1 MQSDEITLSRLS
13 EIKAILE
20 RGRESVTCLML
31 EAGRSKISPEHAA
44 AVINKM
50 MANLN
55 ALTK

>member
-1 MQSDEITLSRLS
+1 MQADEITLTRLS
-13 EIKAILE
+13 EIKATLE

-31 EAGRSKISPEHAA
+31 EVGRSEINPEHAA
-44 AVINKM
+44 AVINNM

>member
-1 MQSDEITLSRLS
+1 MQADEITLSRLS
-13 EIKAILE
+13 EIKANLE

-31 EAGRSKISPEHAA
+31 EAGRSEISPEHAA
-44 AVINKM
+44 AVINDM

>member
-13 EIKAILE
+13 EIKAVLE
-20 RGRESVTCLML
+20 KGRESVICLML
-31 EAGRSKISPEHAA
+31 EAVRSEISPEHAA
-44 AVINKM
+44 AVINDM